1 MGRMNFRIYYFVALS
16 DFYYQSIV
24 GQLHAFGQ
32 LCVDL
37 FMQSDSVCAMDEE
50 RLLRP
55 YPFGEFDSIS
65 EQLVRMMLFLLSE
78 RIDHEHFR
86 TFEIRHF
93 CLVDGL
99 HVGNISQFSYSEPQN
114 GHFAMHHHKRQDIN
128 VAYANGNMRFQYMK
142 GEKRNPWI
150 EMLREAIREVVLHTL
165 SGILIGIDI
174 NRSELAE
181 RPDVVDSPH
190 MVVVD
195 MGEKHSVE
203 RFEVEGQYL
212 LSEIRST
219 IDEHPCRL
227 GFEQSRTPKPMVMWV
242 FASAHLT
249 VAPDIGNASRSA
261 CAKKSESHDIWYVS
275 V

>member
-1 MGRMNFRIYYFVALS
+1 MNFQICCFVALS

-50 RLLRP
+50 HLLRP
-55 YPFGEFDSIS
+55 YPFGEIDSVS
-65 EQLVRMMLFLLSE
+65 EQLVRMVFGLLSE
-78 RIDHEHFR
+78 RIDHEYFR
-86 TFEIRHF
+86 TFEVRHF
-93 CLVDGL
+93 FLVDGL
-99 HVGNISQFSYSEPQN
+99 HVGDISQFSESEPQD
-114 GHFAMHHHKRQDIN
+114 GHFSMHHHERHDLD
-128 VAYANGNMRFQYMK
+128 VAYANGHMRFQHMK
-142 GEKRNPWI
+142 RKKRYSRI
-150 EMLREAIREVVLHTL
+150 EMLREAIGEVVLHTL
-165 SGILIGIDI
+165 SGILVGIDI

-181 RPDVVDSPH
+181 RPDVVDSPY

-195 MGEKHSVE
+195 MGEKHPVE
-203 RFEVEGQYL
+203 RFEVEGQHL

-227 GFEQSRTPKPMVMWV
+227 GFEQSRAPEPMVVWV

-249 VAPDIGNASRSA
+249 VAPDIGNAR
-261 CAKKSESHDIWYVS
+261 
-275 V
+275 